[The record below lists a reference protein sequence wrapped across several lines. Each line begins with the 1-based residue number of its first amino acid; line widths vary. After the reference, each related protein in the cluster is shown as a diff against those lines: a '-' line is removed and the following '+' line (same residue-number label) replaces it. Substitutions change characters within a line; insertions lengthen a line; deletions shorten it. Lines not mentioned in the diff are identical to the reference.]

1 LPEWA
6 SLDIES
12 LNADWIKFNV
22 DPKTCLTARE
32 SELMLHDEL
41 AKGYAKL
48 SAINAVMT
56 VFVAIAARL
65 SEKQV

>member
-22 DPKTCLTARE
+22 DPRTGLTARE

-41 AKGYAKL
+41 AEKYANMP
-48 SAINAVMT
+48 SSVP
-56 VFVAIAARL
+56 
-65 SEKQV
+65 